1 MKTKK
6 IVIGAMAAAMLSLS
20 VCSMIPASAAGETV
34 QISVSNAKA
43 KAGEKFTVEVS
54 VADIPAAGMQ
64 ACNFTL
70 KYDPSVV
77 TFTDEDIKAGTLIT
91 GITGDPSATMLPNFN
106 EHVDAKE
113 GTINFMWSTSVEDST
128 YWLKDGGVFCTVTGT
143 VAAGAKSGE
152 TKIQIIPT
160 VRETHSGS
168 GVEND
173 QIDCGY
179 MKDGKKVGYE
189 VSKTDGVITIGDDN
203 PGTTAAGKTLK
214 GDANCDGK
222 VQIADATL
230 ILQYLANKDE
240 YQLTDQGMINADVD
254 GDPGVT
260 AADALRIQQLDAGV
274 ITEL

>member
-20 VCSMIPASAAGETV
+20 VCSVMPAVAAGETV

-43 KAGEKFTVEVS
+43 KAGEQFTVEVS

-77 TFTDEDIKAGTLIT
+77 TIASEGIKAGALVE
-91 GITGDPSATMLPNFN
+91 GITGDPSASMLPNFN
-106 EHVDAKE
+106 SFVDAE
-113 GTINFMWSTSVEDST
+113 AGTINLMWSTSVADAT

-143 VAAGAKSGE
+143 VAEGAKSGTSDIE
-152 TKIQIIPT
+152 IIPT
-160 VRETHSGS
+160 VRDTHSGS
-168 GVEND
+168 GVAND
-173 QIDCGY
+173 KIDCGY
-179 MKDGKKVGYE
+179 MKDGSKVGYE
-189 VSKTDGVITIGDDN
+189 VAVTNGEITIGD
-203 PGTTAAGKTLK
+203 GGSVSTLK

-222 VQIADATL
+222 VEIADATL
-230 ILQYLANKDE
+230 ILQFLTNKDE
-240 YQLTDQGMINADVD
+240 YQLTDQGMLNADCD

-260 AADALRIQQLDAGV
+260 ASDALKIQQLDAGV
-274 ITEL
+274 IDKL

>member
-34 QISVSNAKA
+34 QISVSDAKA

-54 VADIPAAGMQ
+54 VADIPATGMQ

-77 TFTDEDIKAGTLIT
+77 TFTDEDVKAGSLIT
-91 GITGDPSATMLPNFN
+91 GITGDPSASMLPNFN
-106 EHVDAKE
+106 EHIDAKE

-128 YWLKDGGVFCTVTGT
+128 YWLKNGGVFCTVTGT
-143 VAAGAKSGE
+143 VAAGAKSGK
-152 TKIQIIPT
+152 TKIEVIPT
-160 VRETHSGS
+160 VRDTHSGS
-168 GVEND
+168 GVAND
-173 QIDCGY
+173 KIDCGY
-179 MKDGKKVGYE
+179 MKDGKKVGYD
-189 VSKTDGVITIGDDN
+189 VSVTDGVITIGDED
-203 PGTTAAGKTLK
+203 PGTTAGKLLK

-222 VQIADATL
+222 VEIADATL
-230 ILQYLANKDE
+230 ILQYVTNKDE
-240 YQLTDQGMINADVD
+240 YQLSDQGMENADVD
-254 GDPGVT
+254 GAPGVT
-260 AADALRIQQLDAGV
+260 ASDALMIQQLDAGV

>member
-20 VCSMIPASAAGETV
+20 VCSMIPASAADETV

-43 KAGEKFTVEVS
+43 QAGEQFTVEVS
-54 VADIPAAGMQ
+54 VADIPAAGMR

-77 TFTDEDIKAGTLIT
+77 TIASEGIKAGALVE

-106 EHVDAKE
+106 SFIDAE
-113 GTINFMWSTSVEDST
+113 AGTINLMWSTSVADAT

-143 VAAGAKSGE
+143 VAKDAKAGTS
-152 TKIQIIPT
+152 KIEIIPT
-160 VRETHSGS
+160 VRDTHSGS
-168 GVEND
+168 GVAND
-173 QIDCGY
+173 KIDCGY

-189 VSKTDGVITIGDDN
+189 VAVTNGEITIGD
-203 PGTTAAGKTLK
+203 GGSVSTKK

-222 VQIADATL
+222 VEIADATL
-230 ILQYLANKDE
+230 ILQYCTNKDE
-240 YQLTDQGMINADVD
+240 YQLTDQGLINADVD
-254 GDPGVT
+254 GAAGVT
-260 AADALRIQQLDAGV
+260 ASDALKIQQLDAGV